1 MALRIKNKYD
11 IAFAW
16 AATTTGQLAEDI
28 AQQAIDDVGENL
40 SNQYAASEGL
50 IWNAK
55 KKTYDAALATDTK
68 AKIEAD
74 FAAAQ

>member
-1 MALRIKNKYD
+1 MALRIRNKYD

-16 AATTTGQLAEDI
+16 AATQTGQLAEDI

-40 SNQYAASEGL
+40 SKSYAASEGL

-55 KKTYDAALATDTK
+55 KKTYDAALLTNTK
-68 AKIEAD
+68 AEIEAA
-74 FAAAQ
+74 FLAT